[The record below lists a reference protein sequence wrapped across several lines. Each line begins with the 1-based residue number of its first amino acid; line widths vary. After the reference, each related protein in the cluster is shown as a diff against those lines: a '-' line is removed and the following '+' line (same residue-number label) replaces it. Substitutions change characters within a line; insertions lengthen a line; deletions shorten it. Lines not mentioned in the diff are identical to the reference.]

1 MHVMQEKRICRSRA
15 SNQRARKC
23 PRQSE
28 YPKRIARTVYVPVL
42 PVAFAR
48 IERGE
53 GATGDIEIGQRAP
66 ANRECDKLRVEESQI
81 GASSMLRRA
90 AKYASNSVMIPERDT
105 AVNDDKKAPPPTV
118 RTCIGQTDYKREL
131 AYQRLGINPKD
142 VQCIPFFATQLRR
155 IARTVRGAD
164 KHRSHTT
171 PVRALDF
178 LEYSED
184 PEARKVL
191 EVYRSVPE
199 SYRRLLRP
207 EDFCH
212 AAGVS
217 PWRTLEIIAG
227 VVVRHEAQASAVIA
241 ALVRPRVVMKTVEM
255 ALRDEGIRDR
265 VVFHKA
271 TGFM

>member
-1 MHVMQEKRICRSRA
+1 VNGDEK
-15 SNQRARKC
+15 
-23 PRQSE
+23 
-28 YPKRIARTVYVPVL
+28 T
-42 PVAFAR
+42 
-48 IERGE
+48 ERP
-53 GATGDIEIGQRAP
+53 I
-66 ANRECDKLRVEESQI
+66 
-81 GASSMLRRA
+81 
-90 AKYASNSVMIPERDT
+90 
-105 AVNDDKKAPPPTV
+105 V
-118 RTCIGQTDYKREL
+118 RTSAGQTEYKREL
-131 AYQRLGINPKD
+131 AYQCLGINPKD

-164 KHRSHTT
+164 KHSPHAA

-178 LEYSED
+178 LEFSED

-217 PWRTLEIIAG
+217 PWRTLEIIAT

-241 ALVRPRVVMKTVEM
+241 ALMRPRVVMKTVEM

-271 TGFM
+271 TGFL